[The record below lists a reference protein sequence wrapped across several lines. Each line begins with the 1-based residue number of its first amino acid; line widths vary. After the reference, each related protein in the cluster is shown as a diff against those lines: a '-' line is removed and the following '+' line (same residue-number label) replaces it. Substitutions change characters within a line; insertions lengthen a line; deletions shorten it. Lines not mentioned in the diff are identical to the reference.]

1 MTQTIRI
8 FPMNNNLIGKQI
20 KLARQLHKPRLT
32 QSELATRLQLEG
44 CPINRNS
51 IAKIEMGLRQ
61 VTDIEVAKFS
71 KVLDVS
77 IEWLF
82 SGKG

>member
-1 MTQTIRI
+1 M
-8 FPMNNNLIGKQI
+8 FPMKNNLIGKQI
-20 KLARQLHKPRLT
+20 KLARQFHKPRLT

-51 IAKIEMGLRQ
+51 IAKIETGLRQ
-61 VTDIEVAKFS
+61 VTDIEVSIFS

-82 SGKG
+82 LGKG